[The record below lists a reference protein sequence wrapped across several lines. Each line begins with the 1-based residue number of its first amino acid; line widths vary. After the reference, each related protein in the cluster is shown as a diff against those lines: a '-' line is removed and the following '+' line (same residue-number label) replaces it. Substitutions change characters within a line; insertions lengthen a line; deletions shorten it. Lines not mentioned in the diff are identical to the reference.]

1 MTNEALLFPSFEKNL
16 KAEKDEPVLYSDFP
30 YFLKG
35 DISGIQDFIFSVK
48 SKRASRTL
56 KGRSF
61 FIQTLSELC
70 IDLIKREVGEEN
82 VRTFYNGG
90 GNFYLLLKEKYED
103 QLKKIRTVIN
113 QDCIDQEFYLTLSVI
128 ESTDIRN
135 NFAKAWENIHKE
147 SNKDKLTRFSGFSS
161 AFKPYEAPEIETDSG
176 AKASPFEK
184 FTRKLIDAKNWD
196 IAPPEEIP
204 VSVGDNGV
212 ACFGGQFKLKG
223 KRDFRDIV
231 YQLPVWNEGLIEQC
245 QGLIGKMKTANAGD
259 PDWET
264 PKIGNVIEFEY
275 LAEFADKRTGTSK
288 LAALK
293 MDVDNLGKLFQN
305 IAEPEKAD
313 KLSRYIKGFFG
324 EFIKQLLEESF
335 EYTLEGK
342 TTNRERFFDNIY
354 VVFAGGDDCFFLGG
368 WDAVFEFASRFHK
381 EFEQFS
387 KFLKR
392 EIGLIDPVTISAAL
406 VMVGPKFPINRFA
419 AMAEEDLGKA
429 KAHDEK
435 NRIVVFDKVMTWDSF
450 EEARALAKRLASLVY
465 QGENR
470 AILERLQYEATLFE
484 KHNEIASQG
493 LIKVNSSWR
502 LLYTI
507 KRNVKNENLE
517 ELEKVVREYSA
528 ALVASFASQ
537 TAQQT
542 PHIHKMPVAARW
554 AEFLTRLKIDKTA
567 DSYEQIES

>member
-1 MTNEALLFPSFEKNL
+1 MANEALLFPSFEKNL
-16 KAEKDEPVLYSDFP
+16 KAEKDVPVPYNDFP

-61 FIQTLSELC
+61 FIQALSELC

-90 GNFYLLLKEKYED
+90 GNFYLLLKDEYKD
-103 QLKKIRTVIN
+103 QLKKVRAVIN

-128 ESTDIRN
+128 KSPDVRN
-135 NFAKAWENIHKE
+135 NFANAWEEIHKA
-147 SNKDKLTRFSGFSS
+147 SNEDKLIRFFGVPA
-161 AFKPYEAPEIETDSG
+161 AFGPYEAPAIEMDSG
-176 AKASPFEK
+176 PQSSPFEE
-184 FTRKLIDAKNWD
+184 FTHKLIHAQNWE
-196 IAPPEEIP
+196 IASPEEMP

-212 ACFGGQFKLKG
+212 SCFGGQFKLKG

-231 YQLPVWNEGLIEQC
+231 YQLPVWNEGLTKQY
-245 QGLIGKMKTANAGD
+245 QSLIDKMNAAKAGD
-259 PDWET
+259 PEWR
-264 PKIGNVIEFEY
+264 PPRNQNVIEFEY
-275 LAEFADKRTGTSK
+275 LAEFAGSRTGTAK

-335 EYTLEGK
+335 EYTREGK

-368 WDAVFEFASRFHK
+368 WDAIFEFASRFHK
-381 EFEQFS
+381 EFDQFS
-387 KFLKR
+387 MFLKR
-392 EIGLIDPVTISAAL
+392 EIGLVDPVTISAAL

-429 KAHDEK
+429 KAQNDK

-450 EEARALAKRLASLVY
+450 EEAKALAKRLASLIY
-465 QGENR
+465 NGENR

-493 LIKVNSSWR
+493 LIRVNSSWR

-507 KRNVKNENLE
+507 KRNVKNDNLE
-517 ELEKVVREYSA
+517 ELEKVVREYTA
-528 ALVASFASQ
+528 ALVASFANQ
-537 TAQQT
+537 MAQQT